1 MDRQKAW
8 VVLSG
13 SSDNPYDDVTGSH
26 YSYTDKVANSLQV
39 KAGDLLVVRQ
49 DSYSAGWGIVQYIEV
64 LSTTRTNERCPACK
78 RTSIKIRATKQPPY
92 VCENCRTE
100 FEASNLV
107 LTVDPVTEYRAHYG
121 ETWHEAARPVHF
133 KKIEEFQLKS
143 GRMNAIR
150 QLDMNKV
157 QGLLDLMT
165 GPSFD
170 FKQLYSN
177 QELELIVG
185 GHQEVVTRRRRGQR
199 QFRFEMLDRFGENCA
214 LSGSQPPQVL
224 EAAHLYSYAEVGK
237 HRADGGLILRR
248 DFHALFDSNFIT
260 IDPASWK
267 VKADPYL
274 RSYESYRALD
284 GAELQI
290 ASELRPNEGLLSEHF
305 DFTTR
310 VIAARN
316 R

>member
-1 MDRQKAW
+1 MNRLNAW

-13 SSDNPYDDVTGSH
+13 SSKNPYDDVTGSH

-49 DSYSAGWGIVQYIEV
+49 DSYAAGWGIVQYIEV

-78 RTSIKIRATKQPPY
+78 RASIKIRTTKSPPY
-92 VCENCRTE
+92 ICESCRTE
-100 FEASNLV
+100 FDSGDLV
-107 LTVDPVTEYRAHYG
+107 ITVDPVTEYRAHYG

-133 KKIEEFQLKS
+133 KKIEEFQLKG
-143 GRMNAIR
+143 GRINAIR
-150 QLDMNKV
+150 QLDMDKV
-157 QGLLDLMT
+157 QGLLDLMA

-170 FKQLYSN
+170 FTKLYSN
-177 QELELIVG
+177 QDLELITG
-185 GHQEVVTRRRRGQR
+185 GHQEVVTRRRHGQR

-214 LSGSQPPQVL
+214 LSGRQPPQVL

-237 HRADGGLILRR
+237 HRIDGGLILRR
-248 DFHALFDSNFIT
+248 DFHALFDGYFIA
-260 IDPASWK
+260 IDPSTWR

-274 RSYESYRALD
+274 RNYESYRTLD

-290 ASELRPNEGLLSEHF
+290 ANELRPNEHLLMNHF
-305 DFTTR
+305 ELTSR
-310 VIAARN
+310 VIASRM